1 MDDPARTAELIE
13 RFGSLPPDVMGE
25 LHSML
30 RLYDVDAQELF
41 FKWESYSMK
50 MGPDDTRLD
59 YDTVLAFKKDVQEL
73 LEKELRAKAK
83 MQQTPARQRATIRPS
98 AAGGDAFAL

>member
-1 MDDPARTAELIE
+1 MDDPAKTAALIE
-13 RFGSLPPDVMGE
+13 RFGSQPPDVMGE

-30 RLYDVDAQELF
+30 RLYDIDAQELF

-50 MGPDDTRLD
+50 MGPDDTKLD

-83 MQQTPARQRATIRPS
+83 MQQTPALQRTIRPS